1 MHLHNCI
8 TTLTQCIYTIASID
22 KKIGITQKFT
32 TGSAAVHQQVKA
44 IHEKFEVTEK
54 TCTAKQ
60 KINIASYAIVKN
72 MYDLIEATWG
82 HWGICQQ
89 PKQIKNWEILQN
101 ENTKH
106 KPQKCFTQV
115 GWKAN
120 SQDIKTGNLS
130 IA

>member
-44 IHEKFEVTEK
+44 IHEKFQVTEK

-72 MYDLIEATWG
+72 MYDLIEATWVTG
-82 HWGICQQ
+82 AYTNI
-89 PKQIKNWEILQN
+89 QN
-101 ENTKH
+101 K
-106 KPQKCFTQV
+106 
-115 GWKAN
+115 
-120 SQDIKTGNLS
+120 
-130 IA
+130 